1 MFFIATTLGKL
12 TSFLSRTFLLGA
24 GATWPGEIALRLN
37 PHILQNFS
45 RQQKKIILIAGTNGK
60 TTTVKMIETIL
71 THAGHSVRHN
81 ASGANLDNGLV
92 SAFLQDANWNGTLRS
107 DYFIFEV
114 DEATLPNILKEL
126 TPHILVLTNLFRDQ
140 LDRYGEVD
148 TIAETWCDAF
158 CALDSGN
165 QGIKIDQTTIIINAD
180 DPHLVF
186 VGEKL
191 AVNVKYFGLEDSSL
205 FLPKMQH
212 ATDTIYCPRCGSR
225 LTFGGVY
232 FSHLGKWACGNC
244 KLTHPKVN
252 AATGDFPSPIE
263 GVYNRYNTLA
273 AAMVGREVGISDSD
287 IKEALKNFTPAF
299 GRMEEIEV
307 EGPTSSGRAGLRGVK
322 KRVKILLSKNPTGF
336 NESLR
341 TVLSSKQKGPLLI
354 VLNDRIPDGTDVS
367 WIWDVD
373 FENLKNFKENI
384 FVSGDRVYDMALRLE
399 YAEIPCKGMYGSLEE
414 AIREGLK
421 TCEPDQIFWIL
432 PTYSAMLDVRK
443 ILTGKKIL

>member
-1 MFFIATTLGKL
+1 MFIVSIIIAKFASFIIK
-12 TSFLSRTFLLGA
+12 FFHLGA
-24 GATWPGEIALRLN
+24 GATWPGEIALRLY
-37 PHILQNFS
+37 PHILQKFS
-45 RQQKKIILIAGTNGK
+45 EQHKKIILVAGTNGK

-71 THAGHSVRHN
+71 THAGYSVRHN

-92 SAFLQDANWNGTLRS
+92 SAFLQDANWNGTLTS

-148 TIAETWCDAF
+148 VIAEIWQQ
-158 CALDSGN
+158 ALGSLLHDVTV
-165 QGIKIDQTTIIINAD
+165 IANAD
-180 DPHLVF
+180 DPHLVL

-191 AVNVKYFGLEDSSL
+191 TAIVKYFGLEDSSL
-205 FLPKMQH
+205 YLPKMQH
-212 ATDTIYCPRCGSR
+212 ATDTIYCPRCGHR
-225 LTFGGVY
+225 LTFAGVY

-244 KLTHPKVN
+244 KLTHPRVDI
-252 AATGDFPSPIE
+252 TTRDFPSPIE

-273 AAMVGREVGISDSD
+273 AAMVAREIGIADND
-287 IKEALKNFTPAF
+287 IKEALKTFIPAF

-307 EGPTSSGRAGLRGVK
+307 SPTSSGKAGLRGVK

-341 TVLSSKQKGPLLI
+341 TVLSSKQKGPLLL

-373 FENLKNFKENI
+373 FENLKDFKENI
-384 FVSGDRVYDMALRLE
+384 FVSGDRCFDLGLRLK
-399 YAEIPCKGMYGSLEE
+399 YAEVPCKGMYRSLED
-414 AIREGLK
+414 AIKEGLK
-421 TCEPDQIFWIL
+421 NCKSDQTFWIL

>member
-1 MFFIATTLGKL
+1 MFIVSIIIAKFASFIIK
-12 TSFLSRTFLLGA
+12 FFHLGA

-37 PHILQNFS
+37 PHILQKFS
-45 RQQKKIILIAGTNGK
+45 KQGKKIILVAGTNGK

-71 THAGHSVRHN
+71 THTGYSVRHN

-92 SAFLQDANWNGTLRS
+92 SAFLQDARWDGRLSS

-114 DEATLPNILKEL
+114 DEATLPNILKEF

-148 TIAETWCDAF
+148 VIAEKWQQ
-158 CALDSGN
+158 ALASLPPSVTV
-165 QGIKIDQTTIIINAD
+165 IANAD
-180 DPHLVF
+180 DPHLVL

-191 AVNVKYFGLEDSSL
+191 AATVKYFGLEDPSL

-244 KLTHPKVN
+244 KLTHPRVDV
-252 AATGDFPSPIE
+252 ASRDFSSPVE

-273 AAMVGREVGISDSD
+273 AAMVAREVGIEDSD
-287 IKEALKNFTPAF
+287 IKEALKSFTPAF
-299 GRMEEIEV
+299 GRMEETNV
-307 EGPTSSGRAGLRGVK
+307 EG
-322 KRVKILLSKNPTGF
+322 KRVKILLSKNPTGC

-341 TVLSSKQKGPLLI
+341 TVLSSKQKGPLLL

-384 FVSGDRVYDMALRLE
+384 FVSGDRCFDLGLRLK
-399 YAEIPCKGMYGSLEE
+399 YAEVPCKGMYRSLED
-414 AIREGLK
+414 AIKEGLK
-421 TCEPDQIFWIL
+421 NCKPDQTFWIL